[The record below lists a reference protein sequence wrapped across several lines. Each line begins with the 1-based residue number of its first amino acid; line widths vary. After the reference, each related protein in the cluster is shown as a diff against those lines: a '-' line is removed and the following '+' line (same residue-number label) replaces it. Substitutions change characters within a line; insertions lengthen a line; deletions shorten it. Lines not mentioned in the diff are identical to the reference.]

1 MQEPSWKLRRRAVF
15 SSLIFGFT
23 LIAYV
28 ALFGESN
35 SLNETLALGA
45 FGLVGAVIAA
55 YIGGAA
61 YEDVKLWKPMSLHDR
76 QNSMSY
82 DNYSGGRYD
91 DYPDDM
97 YEDFDDMQED
107 YYDDTIDGN
116 ERKYDVH

>member
-1 MQEPSWKLRRRAVF
+1 MQQPSWKLRRRAVF

-23 LIAYV
+23 LISYV
-28 ALFGESN
+28 AIFGESN

-45 FGLVGAVIAA
+45 FGLVGAVVAA

-76 QNSMSY
+76 NNMSY
-82 DNYSGGRYD
+82 GGTYE
-91 DYPDDM
+91 DDM
-97 YEDFDDMQED
+97 YDDEIYDDSYDQHID
-107 YYDDTIDGN
+107 YDDTIDDNN